1 MAVRARSAQAWAR
14 AELCLAARRAS
25 CTRSSVWLGSSGSTV
40 FRILSSFMDE
50 NPSKAELRA
59 EVAAL
64 EDTIADVENQQFEL
78 ATVLTRLRDLL
89 ERARAH
95 LGDADVVTTPSPQA
109 HQ

>member
-1 MAVRARSAQAWAR
+1 
-14 AELCLAARRAS
+14 
-25 CTRSSVWLGSSGSTV
+25 
-40 FRILSSFMDE
+40 MDE
-50 NPSKAELRA
+50 NPSNAELRA

-89 ERARAH
+89 ARARAH
-95 LGDADVVTTPSPQA
+95 LQEGHAATTPSPQA